1 MFNAHRIRPTPTGMI
16 RLVDYLLYI
25 GDEVEARRAVLL
37 IAQLFSE
44 EEREIEYHWPSNYVA
59 KEFYDGRKNTEK
71 FDIRYPTKGA
81 VYVNGLCRGEMGVL
95 TTRSLAARFEKQGY
109 SL

>member
-1 MFNAHRIRPTPTGMI
+1 MVLPNIFIMQRFKICIHK
-16 RLVDYLLYI
+16 VK
-25 GDEVEARRAVLL
+25 ARRAVLL

-44 EEREIEYHWPSNYVA
+44 EEREIEFHWPSNYVA

-71 FDIRYPTKGA
+71 FDSRYPTKGA